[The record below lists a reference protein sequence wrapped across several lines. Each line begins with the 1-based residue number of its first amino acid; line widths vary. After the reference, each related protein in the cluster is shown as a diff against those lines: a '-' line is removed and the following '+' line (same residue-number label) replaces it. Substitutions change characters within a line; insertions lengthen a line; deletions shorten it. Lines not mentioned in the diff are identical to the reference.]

1 MSDENKVLL
10 RVSNLKQYFPIGKK
24 KMGKPQSFVKA
35 NDGISLNIYE
45 GETFGLVGES
55 GCGKST
61 FGRTLLQLYRQTGG
75 RTVYYGRTVE
85 DFDLKYVEEIFK
97 NLPDKKKKCEELL
110 DKVKKLEADYAKMPE
125 GTEEEKI
132 AKKVAGQH
140 LAEMESEA
148 DNDLLDITALI
159 GGLYTLD
166 ETALAEAGRHYLAEY
181 LAMKEIRK
189 INAQADE
196 FEKNGKSAKAGEVK
210 KKIPELQKKVQAEL
224 AEIDKIRDN
233 CKKDEDFEKYEVQ
246 KDDGINLANLT
257 DAEMRYLR
265 RDLQLIFQD
274 PYSSLNPRM
283 TVGQI
288 IGEGLMA
295 HNIFKK
301 GDPKMQD
308 YIMEIMEKCG
318 LASYFIHRYPHQFS
332 GGMKQRVIIAMAVCC
347 KPKLIIADEPTTA
360 LDVTVQAQVLELLK
374 ELQRDMDT
382 AILLIT
388 HNLGVVWEMCDKVMV
403 MYAGNTVEFTD
414 TKTLYSNPRHPYT
427 WGLLDS
433 MPKLSDESKGELKTI
448 PGTPPDLR
456 LTGKC
461 CNFYNRCPYVTEA
474 CTQSVPPLVEVE
486 PGHFVAC
493 HRQNLT
499 NKLEKGE
506 GLKDE

>member
-1 MSDENKVLL
+1 MSENILTVKDLKTYFYTASGVAKAVDG
-10 RVSNLKQYFPIGKK
+10 VSF
-24 KMGKPQSFVKA
+24 
-35 NDGISLNIYE
+35 NIAK
-45 GETFGLVGES
+45 GETMGIVGES
-55 GCGKST
+55 GSGKSVT
-61 FGRTLLQLYRQTGG
+61 SSSIIRLLPPRTGKIVGG
-75 RTVYYGRTVE
+75 S
-85 DFDLKYVEEIFK
+85 I
-97 NLPDKKKKCEELL
+97 
-110 DKVKKLEADYAKMPE
+110 
-125 GTEEEKI
+125 
-132 AKKVAGQH
+132 
-140 LAEMESEA
+140 
-148 DNDLLDITALI
+148 
-159 GGLYTLD
+159 
-166 ETALAEAGRHYLAEY
+166 
-181 LAMKEIRK
+181 
-189 INAQADE
+189 E
-196 FEKNGKSAKAGEVK
+196 FEGKDVLALSK
-210 KKIPELQKKVQAEL
+210 KELN
-224 AEIDKIRDN
+224 DFRG
-233 CKKDEDFEKYEVQ
+233 KDIAV
-246 KDDGINLANLT
+246 
-257 DAEMRYLR
+257 
-265 RDLQLIFQD
+265 IFQD
-274 PYSSLNPRM
+274 PMTSLDPVFKIGKQM
-283 TVGQI
+283 TEMI
-288 IGEGLMA
+288 MA
-295 HNIFKK
+295 HQNVTK
-301 GDPKMQD
+301 DEAWKMAVEALNKVG
-308 YIMEIMEKCG
+308 IPEPEKRMN
-318 LASYFIHRYPHQFS
+318 SYPYELS
-332 GGMKQRVIIAMAVCC
+332 GGMCQRVIIAMAVCC

-456 LTGKC
+456 LTGEC

>member
-1 MSDENKVLL
+1 MSENILTVKDLKTYFYTASGIAKAVDG
-10 RVSNLKQYFPIGKK
+10 VSF
-24 KMGKPQSFVKA
+24 
-35 NDGISLNIYE
+35 NIAK
-45 GETFGLVGES
+45 GETMGIVGES
-55 GCGKST
+55 GSGKSVT
-61 FGRTLLQLYRQTGG
+61 SSSIIRLLPPRTGKIVGG
-75 RTVYYGRTVE
+75 S
-85 DFDLKYVEEIFK
+85 I
-97 NLPDKKKKCEELL
+97 
-110 DKVKKLEADYAKMPE
+110 
-125 GTEEEKI
+125 
-132 AKKVAGQH
+132 
-140 LAEMESEA
+140 
-148 DNDLLDITALI
+148 
-159 GGLYTLD
+159 
-166 ETALAEAGRHYLAEY
+166 
-181 LAMKEIRK
+181 
-189 INAQADE
+189 E
-196 FEKNGKSAKAGEVK
+196 FEGKDVLALSK
-210 KKIPELQKKVQAEL
+210 KELN
-224 AEIDKIRDN
+224 DFRG
-233 CKKDEDFEKYEVQ
+233 KDIAV
-246 KDDGINLANLT
+246 
-257 DAEMRYLR
+257 
-265 RDLQLIFQD
+265 IFQD
-274 PYSSLNPRM
+274 PMTSLDPVFKIGKQM
-283 TVGQI
+283 TEMI
-288 IGEGLMA
+288 MA
-295 HNIFKK
+295 HQNVTKDEAWKRAVEALSKVGI
-301 GDPKMQD
+301 P
-308 YIMEIMEKCG
+308 EPEKRMN
-318 LASYFIHRYPHQFS
+318 SYPYELS
-332 GGMKQRVIIAMAVCC
+332 GGMCQRVIIAMAVCC
-347 KPKLIIADEPTTA
+347 KPKLIIADEPTTP

>member
-1 MSDENKVLL
+1 MSENILTVKDLKTYFYTASGIAKAVDG
-10 RVSNLKQYFPIGKK
+10 VSF
-24 KMGKPQSFVKA
+24 
-35 NDGISLNIYE
+35 NIAK
-45 GETFGLVGES
+45 GETMGIVGES
-55 GCGKST
+55 GSGKSVT
-61 FGRTLLQLYRQTGG
+61 SSSIIRLLPPRTGKIVGG
-75 RTVYYGRTVE
+75 S
-85 DFDLKYVEEIFK
+85 I
-97 NLPDKKKKCEELL
+97 
-110 DKVKKLEADYAKMPE
+110 
-125 GTEEEKI
+125 
-132 AKKVAGQH
+132 
-140 LAEMESEA
+140 
-148 DNDLLDITALI
+148 
-159 GGLYTLD
+159 
-166 ETALAEAGRHYLAEY
+166 
-181 LAMKEIRK
+181 
-189 INAQADE
+189 E
-196 FEKNGKSAKAGEVK
+196 FEGKDVLALSK
-210 KKIPELQKKVQAEL
+210 KELN
-224 AEIDKIRDN
+224 DFRG
-233 CKKDEDFEKYEVQ
+233 KDIAV
-246 KDDGINLANLT
+246 
-257 DAEMRYLR
+257 
-265 RDLQLIFQD
+265 IFQD
-274 PYSSLNPRM
+274 PMTSLDPVFKIGKQM
-283 TVGQI
+283 TEMI
-288 IGEGLMA
+288 MA
-295 HNIFKK
+295 HQNVTK
-301 GDPKMQD
+301 DEAWKMSVEALSKVG
-308 YIMEIMEKCG
+308 IPEPEKRMN
-318 LASYFIHRYPHQFS
+318 SYPYELS
-332 GGMKQRVIIAMAVCC
+332 GGMCQRVIIAMAVCC

-474 CTQSVPPLVEVE
+474 CIQSVPPLVEVE

>member
-1 MSDENKVLL
+1 MSENILTVKDLKTYFYTASGVAKAVDG
-10 RVSNLKQYFPIGKK
+10 VSF
-24 KMGKPQSFVKA
+24 
-35 NDGISLNIYE
+35 NIAK
-45 GETFGLVGES
+45 GETMGIVGES
-55 GCGKST
+55 GSGKSVT
-61 FGRTLLQLYRQTGG
+61 SSSIIRLLPPRTGKIVGG
-75 RTVYYGRTVE
+75 S
-85 DFDLKYVEEIFK
+85 I
-97 NLPDKKKKCEELL
+97 
-110 DKVKKLEADYAKMPE
+110 
-125 GTEEEKI
+125 
-132 AKKVAGQH
+132 
-140 LAEMESEA
+140 
-148 DNDLLDITALI
+148 
-159 GGLYTLD
+159 
-166 ETALAEAGRHYLAEY
+166 
-181 LAMKEIRK
+181 
-189 INAQADE
+189 E
-196 FEKNGKSAKAGEVK
+196 FEGKDVLALSK
-210 KKIPELQKKVQAEL
+210 KELN
-224 AEIDKIRDN
+224 DFRG
-233 CKKDEDFEKYEVQ
+233 KDIAV
-246 KDDGINLANLT
+246 
-257 DAEMRYLR
+257 
-265 RDLQLIFQD
+265 IFQD
-274 PYSSLNPRM
+274 PMTSLDPVFKIGKQM
-283 TVGQI
+283 TEMI
-288 IGEGLMA
+288 MA
-295 HNIFKK
+295 HQNVTK
-301 GDPKMQD
+301 DEAWKMSVEALSKVG
-308 YIMEIMEKCG
+308 IPEPEKRMN
-318 LASYFIHRYPHQFS
+318 SYPYELS
-332 GGMKQRVIIAMAVCC
+332 GGMCQRVIIAMAVCC

-456 LTGKC
+456 LTGEC

>member
-1 MSDENKVLL
+1 MSENILTVKDLKTYFYTASGVAKAVDG
-10 RVSNLKQYFPIGKK
+10 VSF
-24 KMGKPQSFVKA
+24 
-35 NDGISLNIYE
+35 NIAK
-45 GETFGLVGES
+45 GETMGIVGES
-55 GCGKST
+55 GSGKSVT
-61 FGRTLLQLYRQTGG
+61 SSSIIRLLPPRTGMIVGG
-75 RTVYYGRTVE
+75 S
-85 DFDLKYVEEIFK
+85 I
-97 NLPDKKKKCEELL
+97 
-110 DKVKKLEADYAKMPE
+110 
-125 GTEEEKI
+125 
-132 AKKVAGQH
+132 
-140 LAEMESEA
+140 
-148 DNDLLDITALI
+148 
-159 GGLYTLD
+159 
-166 ETALAEAGRHYLAEY
+166 
-181 LAMKEIRK
+181 
-189 INAQADE
+189 E
-196 FEKNGKSAKAGEVK
+196 FEGKDVLALSK
-210 KKIPELQKKVQAEL
+210 KELN
-224 AEIDKIRDN
+224 DFRG
-233 CKKDEDFEKYEVQ
+233 KDIAV
-246 KDDGINLANLT
+246 
-257 DAEMRYLR
+257 
-265 RDLQLIFQD
+265 IFQD
-274 PYSSLNPRM
+274 PMTSLDPVFKIGKQM
-283 TVGQI
+283 TEMI
-288 IGEGLMA
+288 MA
-295 HNIFKK
+295 HQNVTK
-301 GDPKMQD
+301 DEAWKMAVEALSKVG
-308 YIMEIMEKCG
+308 IPEPEKRMN
-318 LASYFIHRYPHQFS
+318 SYPYELS
-332 GGMKQRVIIAMAVCC
+332 GGMCQRVIIAMAVCC

>member
-1 MSDENKVLL
+1 MTSSSIIRLL
-10 RVSNLKQYFPIGKK
+10 PPRTGK
-24 KMGKPQSFVKA
+24 
-35 NDGISLNIYE
+35 I
-45 GETFGLVGES
+45 VGGS
-55 GCGKST
+55 
-61 FGRTLLQLYRQTGG
+61 
-75 RTVYYGRTVE
+75 
-85 DFDLKYVEEIFK
+85 I
-97 NLPDKKKKCEELL
+97 
-110 DKVKKLEADYAKMPE
+110 
-125 GTEEEKI
+125 
-132 AKKVAGQH
+132 
-140 LAEMESEA
+140 
-148 DNDLLDITALI
+148 
-159 GGLYTLD
+159 
-166 ETALAEAGRHYLAEY
+166 
-181 LAMKEIRK
+181 
-189 INAQADE
+189 E
-196 FEKNGKSAKAGEVK
+196 FEGKDVLALSK
-210 KKIPELQKKVQAEL
+210 KELN
-224 AEIDKIRDN
+224 DFRG
-233 CKKDEDFEKYEVQ
+233 KDIAV
-246 KDDGINLANLT
+246 
-257 DAEMRYLR
+257 
-265 RDLQLIFQD
+265 IFQD
-274 PYSSLNPRM
+274 PMTSLDPVFKIGKQM
-283 TVGQI
+283 TEMI
-288 IGEGLMA
+288 MA
-295 HNIFKK
+295 HQNVTK
-301 GDPKMQD
+301 DEAWKMAVEALSKVG
-308 YIMEIMEKCG
+308 IPEPEKRMN
-318 LASYFIHRYPHQFS
+318 SYPYELS
-332 GGMKQRVIIAMAVCC
+332 GGMCQRVIIAMAVCC

>member
-1 MSDENKVLL
+1 MSENILTVKD
-10 RVSNLKQYFPIGKK
+10 LKTYFYTASG
-24 KMGKPQSFVKA
+24 VAKA
-35 NDGISLNIYE
+35 VDGVCFNIAK
-45 GETFGLVGES
+45 GETMGIVGES
-55 GCGKST
+55 GSGKSVT
-61 FGRTLLQLYRQTGG
+61 SSSIIRLLPPRTGKIVGG
-75 RTVYYGRTVE
+75 S
-85 DFDLKYVEEIFK
+85 I
-97 NLPDKKKKCEELL
+97 
-110 DKVKKLEADYAKMPE
+110 
-125 GTEEEKI
+125 
-132 AKKVAGQH
+132 
-140 LAEMESEA
+140 
-148 DNDLLDITALI
+148 
-159 GGLYTLD
+159 
-166 ETALAEAGRHYLAEY
+166 
-181 LAMKEIRK
+181 
-189 INAQADE
+189 E
-196 FEKNGKSAKAGEVK
+196 FEGKDVLALSK
-210 KKIPELQKKVQAEL
+210 KELN
-224 AEIDKIRDN
+224 DFRG
-233 CKKDEDFEKYEVQ
+233 KDIAV
-246 KDDGINLANLT
+246 
-257 DAEMRYLR
+257 
-265 RDLQLIFQD
+265 IFQD
-274 PYSSLNPRM
+274 PMTSLDPVFKIGKQM
-283 TVGQI
+283 TEMI
-288 IGEGLMA
+288 MA
-295 HNIFKK
+295 HQNVTK
-301 GDPKMQD
+301 DEAWKMAVEALSKVG
-308 YIMEIMEKCG
+308 IPEPEKRMN
-318 LASYFIHRYPHQFS
+318 SYPYELS
-332 GGMKQRVIIAMAVCC
+332 GGMCQRVIIAMAVCC

>member
-1 MSDENKVLL
+1 MSENILTVKDLKTYFYTASGVAKAVDG
-10 RVSNLKQYFPIGKK
+10 VSF
-24 KMGKPQSFVKA
+24 
-35 NDGISLNIYE
+35 NIAK
-45 GETFGLVGES
+45 GETMGIVGES
-55 GCGKST
+55 GSGKSVT
-61 FGRTLLQLYRQTGG
+61 SSSIIRLLPPRTGKIVGG
-75 RTVYYGRTVE
+75 SIE
-85 DFDLKYVEEIFK
+85 F
-97 NLPDKKKKCEELL
+97 
-110 DKVKKLEADYAKMPE
+110 E
-125 GTEEEKI
+125 GK
-132 AKKVAGQH
+132 
-140 LAEMESEA
+140 
-148 DNDLLDITALI
+148 D
-159 GGLYTLD
+159 
-166 ETALAEAGRHYLAEY
+166 ALALSK
-181 LAMKEIRK
+181 KELNDFR
-189 INAQADE
+189 
-196 FEKNGKSAKAGEVK
+196 GKDIAV
-210 KKIPELQKKVQAEL
+210 V
-224 AEIDKIRDN
+224 
-233 CKKDEDFEKYEVQ
+233 
-246 KDDGINLANLT
+246 
-257 DAEMRYLR
+257 
-265 RDLQLIFQD
+265 FQD
-274 PYSSLNPRM
+274 PMTSLDPVFKIGKQM
-283 TVGQI
+283 TEMI
-288 IGEGLMA
+288 MA
-295 HNIFKK
+295 HQNVTK
-301 GDPKMQD
+301 DEAWKMAVEALNKVG
-308 YIMEIMEKCG
+308 IPEPEKRMN
-318 LASYFIHRYPHQFS
+318 SYSYELS
-332 GGMKQRVIIAMAVCC
+332 GGMCQRVIIAMAVCC

-374 ELQRDMDT
+374 DLQRNMDT

>member
-1 MSDENKVLL
+1 MSENILTVKDLKTYFYTASGIAKAVDG
-10 RVSNLKQYFPIGKK
+10 VSF
-24 KMGKPQSFVKA
+24 
-35 NDGISLNIYE
+35 NIAK
-45 GETFGLVGES
+45 GETMGIVGES
-55 GCGKST
+55 GSGKSVT
-61 FGRTLLQLYRQTGG
+61 SSSIIRLLPPRTGKIVGG
-75 RTVYYGRTVE
+75 SIKFEGKDVLALSKKE
-85 DFDLKYVEEIFK
+85 LNDFRGKD
-97 NLPDKKKKCEELL
+97 
-110 DKVKKLEADYAKMPE
+110 
-125 GTEEEKI
+125 I
-132 AKKVAGQH
+132 AV
-140 LAEMESEA
+140 
-148 DNDLLDITALI
+148 
-159 GGLYTLD
+159 
-166 ETALAEAGRHYLAEY
+166 
-181 LAMKEIRK
+181 
-189 INAQADE
+189 
-196 FEKNGKSAKAGEVK
+196 
-210 KKIPELQKKVQAEL
+210 
-224 AEIDKIRDN
+224 
-233 CKKDEDFEKYEVQ
+233 
-246 KDDGINLANLT
+246 
-257 DAEMRYLR
+257 
-265 RDLQLIFQD
+265 IFQD
-274 PYSSLNPRM
+274 PMTSLDPVFKIGKQM
-283 TVGQI
+283 TEMI
-288 IGEGLMA
+288 MA
-295 HNIFKK
+295 HQNVTK
-301 GDPKMQD
+301 DEAWKMAVEALSKVG
-308 YIMEIMEKCG
+308 IPEPEKRMN
-318 LASYFIHRYPHQFS
+318 SYPYELS
-332 GGMKQRVIIAMAVCC
+332 GGMCQRVIIAMAVCC

-456 LTGKC
+456 LTGEC

>member
-1 MSDENKVLL
+1 MSENILTVKDLKTYFYTASGIAKAVDG
-10 RVSNLKQYFPIGKK
+10 VSF
-24 KMGKPQSFVKA
+24 
-35 NDGISLNIYE
+35 NIAK
-45 GETFGLVGES
+45 GETMGIVGES
-55 GCGKST
+55 GSGKSVT
-61 FGRTLLQLYRQTGG
+61 SSSIIRLLPPRTGKIVGG
-75 RTVYYGRTVE
+75 S
-85 DFDLKYVEEIFK
+85 I
-97 NLPDKKKKCEELL
+97 
-110 DKVKKLEADYAKMPE
+110 
-125 GTEEEKI
+125 
-132 AKKVAGQH
+132 
-140 LAEMESEA
+140 
-148 DNDLLDITALI
+148 
-159 GGLYTLD
+159 
-166 ETALAEAGRHYLAEY
+166 
-181 LAMKEIRK
+181 
-189 INAQADE
+189 E
-196 FEKNGKSAKAGEVK
+196 FEGKDVLALSK
-210 KKIPELQKKVQAEL
+210 KELN
-224 AEIDKIRDN
+224 DFRG
-233 CKKDEDFEKYEVQ
+233 KDIAV
-246 KDDGINLANLT
+246 
-257 DAEMRYLR
+257 
-265 RDLQLIFQD
+265 IFQD
-274 PYSSLNPRM
+274 PMTSLDPVFKIGKQM
-283 TVGQI
+283 TEMI
-288 IGEGLMA
+288 MA
-295 HNIFKK
+295 HQNVTK
-301 GDPKMQD
+301 DEAWKMAVEALSKVG
-308 YIMEIMEKCG
+308 IPEPEKRMN
-318 LASYFIHRYPHQFS
+318 SYPYELS
-332 GGMKQRVIIAMAVCC
+332 GGMCQRVIIAMAVCC

-493 HRQNLT
+493 HRRNLT

>member
-1 MSDENKVLL
+1 MSENILTVKDLKTYFYTASGIAKAVDG
-10 RVSNLKQYFPIGKK
+10 VSF
-24 KMGKPQSFVKA
+24 
-35 NDGISLNIYE
+35 NIAK
-45 GETFGLVGES
+45 GETMGIVGES
-55 GCGKST
+55 GSGKSVT
-61 FGRTLLQLYRQTGG
+61 SSSIIRLLPPRTGKI
-75 RTVYYGRTVE
+75 VE
-85 DFDLKYVEEIFK
+85 GSI
-97 NLPDKKKKCEELL
+97 
-110 DKVKKLEADYAKMPE
+110 
-125 GTEEEKI
+125 
-132 AKKVAGQH
+132 
-140 LAEMESEA
+140 
-148 DNDLLDITALI
+148 
-159 GGLYTLD
+159 
-166 ETALAEAGRHYLAEY
+166 
-181 LAMKEIRK
+181 
-189 INAQADE
+189 E
-196 FEKNGKSAKAGEVK
+196 FEGKDVLALSK
-210 KKIPELQKKVQAEL
+210 KELN
-224 AEIDKIRDN
+224 DFRG
-233 CKKDEDFEKYEVQ
+233 KDIAV
-246 KDDGINLANLT
+246 
-257 DAEMRYLR
+257 
-265 RDLQLIFQD
+265 IFQD
-274 PYSSLNPRM
+274 PMTSLDPVFKIGKQM
-283 TVGQI
+283 T
-288 IGEGLMA
+288 EM
-295 HNIFKK
+295 
-301 GDPKMQD
+301 
-308 YIMEIMEKCG
+308 IMEHQNVTKDEAWKMAVEALKVGIPEPEKRMN
-318 LASYFIHRYPHQFS
+318 SYPYELS
-332 GGMKQRVIIAMAVCC
+332 GGMCQRVIIAMAVCC

>member
-1 MSDENKVLL
+1 MSENILTVKDLKTYFYTASGIAKAVDG
-10 RVSNLKQYFPIGKK
+10 VSF
-24 KMGKPQSFVKA
+24 
-35 NDGISLNIYE
+35 NIAK
-45 GETFGLVGES
+45 GETMGIVGES
-55 GCGKST
+55 GSGKSVT
-61 FGRTLLQLYRQTGG
+61 SSSIIRLLPPRTGKIVGG
-75 RTVYYGRTVE
+75 S
-85 DFDLKYVEEIFK
+85 I
-97 NLPDKKKKCEELL
+97 
-110 DKVKKLEADYAKMPE
+110 
-125 GTEEEKI
+125 
-132 AKKVAGQH
+132 
-140 LAEMESEA
+140 
-148 DNDLLDITALI
+148 
-159 GGLYTLD
+159 
-166 ETALAEAGRHYLAEY
+166 
-181 LAMKEIRK
+181 
-189 INAQADE
+189 E
-196 FEKNGKSAKAGEVK
+196 FEGKDVLALSK
-210 KKIPELQKKVQAEL
+210 KELN
-224 AEIDKIRDN
+224 DFRG
-233 CKKDEDFEKYEVQ
+233 KDIAV
-246 KDDGINLANLT
+246 
-257 DAEMRYLR
+257 
-265 RDLQLIFQD
+265 IFQD
-274 PYSSLNPRM
+274 PMTSLDPVFKIGKQM
-283 TVGQI
+283 TEMI
-288 IGEGLMA
+288 MA
-295 HNIFKK
+295 HQNVTK
-301 GDPKMQD
+301 DEAWKMSVEALSKVG
-308 YIMEIMEKCG
+308 IPEPEKRMN
-318 LASYFIHRYPHQFS
+318 SYPYELS
-332 GGMKQRVIIAMAVCC
+332 GGMCQRVIIAMAVCC

-461 CNFYNRCPYVTEA
+461 CNFSNRCPYVTEA

>member
-1 MSDENKVLL
+1 MSENILTGKDLKTYFYTASGIAKAVDG
-10 RVSNLKQYFPIGKK
+10 VSF
-24 KMGKPQSFVKA
+24 
-35 NDGISLNIYE
+35 NIAK
-45 GETFGLVGES
+45 GETMGIVGES
-55 GCGKST
+55 GSGKSVT
-61 FGRTLLQLYRQTGG
+61 SSSIIRLLPPRTGKIVGG
-75 RTVYYGRTVE
+75 S
-85 DFDLKYVEEIFK
+85 I
-97 NLPDKKKKCEELL
+97 
-110 DKVKKLEADYAKMPE
+110 
-125 GTEEEKI
+125 
-132 AKKVAGQH
+132 
-140 LAEMESEA
+140 
-148 DNDLLDITALI
+148 
-159 GGLYTLD
+159 
-166 ETALAEAGRHYLAEY
+166 
-181 LAMKEIRK
+181 
-189 INAQADE
+189 E
-196 FEKNGKSAKAGEVK
+196 FEGKDVLALSK
-210 KKIPELQKKVQAEL
+210 KELN
-224 AEIDKIRDN
+224 DFRG
-233 CKKDEDFEKYEVQ
+233 KDIAV
-246 KDDGINLANLT
+246 
-257 DAEMRYLR
+257 
-265 RDLQLIFQD
+265 IFQD
-274 PYSSLNPRM
+274 PMTSLDPVFKIGKQM
-283 TVGQI
+283 TEMI
-288 IGEGLMA
+288 MA
-295 HNIFKK
+295 HQNVTKDEAWKRAVEALSKVGI
-301 GDPKMQD
+301 P
-308 YIMEIMEKCG
+308 EPEKRMN
-318 LASYFIHRYPHQFS
+318 SYPYELS
-332 GGMKQRVIIAMAVCC
+332 GGMCQRVIIAMAVCC

>member
-1 MSDENKVLL
+1 MSENILTVKDLKTYFYTASGVAKAVDG
-10 RVSNLKQYFPIGKK
+10 VSF
-24 KMGKPQSFVKA
+24 
-35 NDGISLNIYE
+35 NIAK
-45 GETFGLVGES
+45 GETMGIVGES
-55 GCGKST
+55 GSGKSVT
-61 FGRTLLQLYRQTGG
+61 SSSIIRLLPPRTGKIVGG
-75 RTVYYGRTVE
+75 S
-85 DFDLKYVEEIFK
+85 I
-97 NLPDKKKKCEELL
+97 
-110 DKVKKLEADYAKMPE
+110 
-125 GTEEEKI
+125 
-132 AKKVAGQH
+132 
-140 LAEMESEA
+140 
-148 DNDLLDITALI
+148 
-159 GGLYTLD
+159 
-166 ETALAEAGRHYLAEY
+166 
-181 LAMKEIRK
+181 
-189 INAQADE
+189 E
-196 FEKNGKSAKAGEVK
+196 FEGKDVLALSK
-210 KKIPELQKKVQAEL
+210 KELN
-224 AEIDKIRDN
+224 DFRG
-233 CKKDEDFEKYEVQ
+233 KDIAV
-246 KDDGINLANLT
+246 
-257 DAEMRYLR
+257 
-265 RDLQLIFQD
+265 IFQD
-274 PYSSLNPRM
+274 PMTSLDPVFKIGKQM
-283 TVGQI
+283 TEMI
-288 IGEGLMA
+288 MA
-295 HNIFKK
+295 HQNVTK
-301 GDPKMQD
+301 DEAWKMAVEALSKVG
-308 YIMEIMEKCG
+308 IPEPEKRMN
-318 LASYFIHRYPHQFS
+318 SYPYELS
-332 GGMKQRVIIAMAVCC
+332 GGMCQRVIIAMAVCC

-506 GLKDE
+506 GLKHE

>member
-1 MSDENKVLL
+1 MSENILTVKDLKTYFYTASGIAKAVDG
-10 RVSNLKQYFPIGKK
+10 VSF
-24 KMGKPQSFVKA
+24 
-35 NDGISLNIYE
+35 NIAK
-45 GETFGLVGES
+45 GETMGIVGES
-55 GCGKST
+55 GSGKSVT
-61 FGRTLLQLYRQTGG
+61 SSSIIRLLAPRTGKIVGG
-75 RTVYYGRTVE
+75 S
-85 DFDLKYVEEIFK
+85 I
-97 NLPDKKKKCEELL
+97 
-110 DKVKKLEADYAKMPE
+110 
-125 GTEEEKI
+125 
-132 AKKVAGQH
+132 
-140 LAEMESEA
+140 
-148 DNDLLDITALI
+148 
-159 GGLYTLD
+159 
-166 ETALAEAGRHYLAEY
+166 
-181 LAMKEIRK
+181 
-189 INAQADE
+189 E
-196 FEKNGKSAKAGEVK
+196 FEGKDVLALSK
-210 KKIPELQKKVQAEL
+210 KELN
-224 AEIDKIRDN
+224 DFRG
-233 CKKDEDFEKYEVQ
+233 KDIAV
-246 KDDGINLANLT
+246 
-257 DAEMRYLR
+257 
-265 RDLQLIFQD
+265 IFQD
-274 PYSSLNPRM
+274 PMTSLDPVFKIGKQM
-283 TVGQI
+283 TEMI
-288 IGEGLMA
+288 MA
-295 HNIFKK
+295 HQNVTK
-301 GDPKMQD
+301 DEAWKMAVEALSKVG
-308 YIMEIMEKCG
+308 IPEPEKRMN
-318 LASYFIHRYPHQFS
+318 SYPYELS
-332 GGMKQRVIIAMAVCC
+332 GGMCQRVIIAMAVCC

-456 LTGKC
+456 LTGEC